1 MKVLIFCSAVIPAA
15 GIAVELLT
23 RKSYGKLPSG
33 TLYVPAVCRVCWHI
47 ISLALAMMGI
57 LPTDLSMKSRQ
68 TLWVLM
74 ALCVALIEIPTWMSR
89 RYRAAV
95 GKDTLYVTPYW
106 GKKRALP
113 LSQISRVWRS
123 TRHEAL
129 NICKEG
135 KLFCRIPGICV
146 GYKEFRRMLE
156 ERGLLP
162 CWK

>member
-23 RKSYGKLPSG
+23 RKSYGKLPPG

-47 ISLALAMMGI
+47 ISLALAMMGL

-106 GKKRALP
+106 GKKTSPAFVPNQPGMEEHPARGAEHLH
-113 LSQISRVWRS
+113 R
-123 TRHEAL
+123 
-129 NICKEG
+129 G
-135 KLFCRIPGICV
+135 KAVLQNTGNLCGIQGV
-146 GYKEFRRMLE
+146 SADA
-156 ERGLLP
+156 
-162 CWK
+162 